1 MGLFAIAG
9 GAPPSGEGMCC
20 CSLYLVLPL
29 VLLLSAM
36 SAARE
41 SFGYAMFALGLAGS
55 LLGLVLVGIAG
66 YEPSDD
72 WEVADEQAMGRWV
85 ALMYAGVA
93 AIPVVCLLY
102 VAVRRGRKRASSS
115 IELLPIELLPP
126 DERIT
131 TAPTREDRITE
142 GPFPDDQI
150 KPHPP

>member
-9 GAPPSGEGMCC
+9 GAPPSGEEICC

-41 SFGYAMFALGLAGS
+41 SFGYALFALGLAGS
-55 LLGLVLVGIAG
+55 LLALTLVGIAG

-72 WEVADEQAMGRWV
+72 WEVVDEQAMGRWV
-85 ALMYAGVA
+85 AWMYAGVA

-102 VAVRRGRKRASSS
+102 VAVRRGRKHASSS
-115 IELLPIELLPP
+115 IELLPQ
-126 DERIT
+126 D
-131 TAPTREDRITE
+131 DRIAT
-142 GPFPDDQI
+142 
-150 KPHPP
+150 